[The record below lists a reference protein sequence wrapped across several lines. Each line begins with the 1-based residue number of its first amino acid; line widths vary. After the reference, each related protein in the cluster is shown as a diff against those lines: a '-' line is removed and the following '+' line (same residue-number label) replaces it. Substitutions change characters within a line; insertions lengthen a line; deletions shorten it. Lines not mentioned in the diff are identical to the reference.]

1 MVVHNRVA
9 LLTLA
14 CMALI
19 ISAQAMDSS
28 VPDAPAIDTSGMSS
42 PTPDASG
49 MASTPDLSGMAAT
62 PTPDTSGMAS
72 TPSFAEAPDF
82 AKATTGMTAGGPTPA
97 ATPDA
102 SSTTASATPTTPE
115 IQPEQMKGDDVLELS
130 EEKPGELLPSGNPGV
145 SALTDQ
151 AKSVTD
157 DLVKMIEQITQ
168 QHMQLQGQLGQ
179 LQGELDTFYQTSGA
193 QRGKIGEILNEITL
207 PLTAQPV
214 TPTMIPPHTRMP
226 VAPAT
231 PANVPGMTFGTTL
244 PPL

>member
-19 ISAQAMDSS
+19 INAQAMDSS
-28 VPDAPAIDTSGMSS
+28 VQDAPAIDTSGMSS
-42 PTPDASG
+42 PAQDVSG
-49 MASTPDLSGMAAT
+49 KASTADLSGMAANSTPGISVMT
-62 PTPDTSGMAS
+62 PTPA
-72 TPSFAEAPDF
+72 
-82 AKATTGMTAGGPTPA
+82 PTPA

-102 SSTTASATPTTPE
+102 SGTTTKAPE
-115 IQPEQMKGDDVLELS
+115 IQPEQMKGDDVLQLS
-130 EEKPGELLPSGNPGV
+130 EEKPEELLPSGNPGV

-157 DLVKMIEQITQ
+157 DLVKMTEQMTQ
-168 QHMQLQGQLGQ
+168 QRMQLQGQLGQ
-179 LQGELDTFYQTSGA
+179 LQGELDMFYQISGA
-193 QRGKIGEILNEITL
+193 QRGKIGEILNEVIQ

-214 TPTMIPPHTRMP
+214 TPTMITPDTGMP

-231 PANVPGMTFGTTL
+231 PANVPVTTFGITL

>member
-19 ISAQAMDSS
+19 INAQAMDSS
-28 VPDAPAIDTSGMSS
+28 VQDAPAIDTSGISS
-42 PTPDASG
+42 PIQDVSG
-49 MASTPDLSGMAAT
+49 MASTADLSGMAANSTPGGMT
-62 PTPDTSGMAS
+62 PTPA
-72 TPSFAEAPDF
+72 
-82 AKATTGMTAGGPTPA
+82 PTPA

-102 SSTTASATPTTPE
+102 SGTTTKAPE
-115 IQPEQMKGDDVLELS
+115 IQPEQMKGDDVLQLS
-130 EEKPGELLPSGNPGV
+130 EEKPEELLPSGNPGV

-157 DLVKMIEQITQ
+157 DLVKITEQMTQ
-168 QHMQLQGQLGQ
+168 QRMQLQGQLGQ
-179 LQGELDTFYQTSGA
+179 LQGELDIFYQISGA
-193 QRGKIGEILNEITL
+193 QRGKIGEILNEVTQ
-207 PLTAQPV
+207 PLMAQPV
-214 TPTMIPPHTRMP
+214 TPTMLTPNTGMP

-231 PANVPGMTFGTTL
+231 PANVPVTTFGITL